1 MELEGH
7 GIVENIMS
15 RQALEQLLHG
25 QIPLSRA
32 MQIAAV
38 EVTEE
43 SVQLSA
49 PLAPN
54 LNQHATAFGGSASAL
69 AMLAAWSLLHVRLR
83 ASFPAV
89 SIVIQRQSTSYNR
102 PIQGAFS
109 ARAALAQPDDWPRF
123 VRLLARRG
131 KARITVASTLDYA
144 GEQAGQFS
152 GDFVAFDQH

>member
-1 MELEGH
+1 MTAAAPVL
-7 GIVENIMS
+7 MS
-15 RQALEQLLHG
+15 AQALAQYLHQ
-25 QIPLSRA
+25 QIPMSRA
-32 MQIAAV
+32 MEVSAL
-38 EVTEE
+38 EVTLDA
-43 SVQLSA
+43 VRLSA

-54 LNQHATAFGGSASAL
+54 VNHRATVFGGSASAL
-69 AMLAAWSLLHVRLR
+69 AILAAWSLLHVRLR

-109 ARAALAQPDDWPRF
+109 ARAALAQPVDWPRF

-131 KARITVASTLDYA
+131 KARISIASTLDYA

>member
-1 MELEGH
+1 MTSAVPAL
-7 GIVENIMS
+7 MS
-15 RQALEQLLHG
+15 AQSLAQYLHQ

-32 MQIAAV
+32 M
-38 EVTEE
+38 EVCALEVSE
-43 SVQLSA
+43 DSVRLSA

-54 LNQHATAFGGSASAL
+54 VNHRATVFGGSASAL
-69 AMLAAWSLLHVRLR
+69 AILAAWSLLHVRLR
-83 ASFPAV
+83 ASFPQV

-102 PIQGAFS
+102 PIQGTFC

-131 KARITVASTLDYA
+131 KARISVVSALDYA
-144 GEQAGQFS
+144 GEQVGQFS

>member
-1 MELEGH
+1 MMAAVPALMSAQALAQYLH
-7 GIVENIMS
+7 QQIPMS
-15 RQALEQLLHG
+15 RTMEVGALEVT
-25 QIPLSRA
+25 
-32 MQIAAV
+32 MDAV
-38 EVTEE
+38 R
-43 SVQLSA
+43 LSA

-54 LNQHATAFGGSASAL
+54 VNHSATVFGGSASAL
-69 AMLAAWSLLHVRLR
+69 AILAAWSLLHVRLR

-123 VRLLARRG
+123 VRLLERRG

>member
-1 MELEGH
+1 MMAPVPALMSAQALAQYLH
-7 GIVENIMS
+7 QQIPMS
-15 RQALEQLLHG
+15 RTMEVGALEVT
-25 QIPLSRA
+25 
-32 MQIAAV
+32 MDAV
-38 EVTEE
+38 R
-43 SVQLSA
+43 LSA

-54 LNQHATAFGGSASAL
+54 VNHRATVFGGSASAL
-69 AMLAAWSLLHVRLR
+69 AILAAWSLLHVRLR

>member
-1 MELEGH
+1 MRAPAPVLMS
-7 GIVENIMS
+7 VE
-15 RQALEQLLHG
+15 ALAQYLHQ
-25 QIPLSRA
+25 QIPMSRA
-32 MQIAAV
+32 MEVGAL
-38 EVTEE
+38 EVT
-43 SVQLSA
+43 VDAVRLSA

-54 LNQHATAFGGSASAL
+54 VNHRATVFGGSASAL
-69 AMLAAWSLLHVRLR
+69 AILAAWSLLHVRLR

-131 KARITVASTLDYA
+131 KARISVASTLEYA
-144 GEQAGQFS
+144 GVQVGQFS

>member
-1 MELEGH
+1 
-7 GIVENIMS
+7 MS
-15 RQALEQLLHG
+15 RTMEVGALEVT
-25 QIPLSRA
+25 
-32 MQIAAV
+32 MDAV
-38 EVTEE
+38 R
-43 SVQLSA
+43 LSA

-54 LNQHATAFGGSASAL
+54 VNHRATVFGGSASAL
-69 AMLAAWSLLHVRLR
+69 AILAAWSLLHVRLR

>member
-1 MELEGH
+1 MMAAVPALMSTQALAQYLH
-7 GIVENIMS
+7 QQIPMS
-15 RQALEQLLHG
+15 RTMEVGALEVT
-25 QIPLSRA
+25 
-32 MQIAAV
+32 MDAV
-38 EVTEE
+38 R
-43 SVQLSA
+43 LSA

-54 LNQHATAFGGSASAL
+54 VNHRATVFGGSASAL
-69 AMLAAWSLLHVRLR
+69 AILAAWSLLHVRLR

>member
-1 MELEGH
+1 MMAAVPALMSTQALAQYLH
-7 GIVENIMS
+7 QQIPMS
-15 RQALEQLLHG
+15 RTMEVGALEVT
-25 QIPLSRA
+25 
-32 MQIAAV
+32 MDAV
-38 EVTEE
+38 R
-43 SVQLSA
+43 LSA

-54 LNQHATAFGGSASAL
+54 VNHRATVFGGSASAL
-69 AMLAAWSLLHVRLR
+69 AILAAWSLLHVRLR

-102 PIQGAFS
+102 PIQRAFS